1 MSELL
6 VTICRFAFLGVV
18 VLLCLFICY
27 LANEASKYWEE
38 FKREKKK
45 NERR

>member
-6 VTICRFAFLGVV
+6 VTICKIAFLGIV
-18 VLLCLFICY
+18 VLLCLFICF
-27 LANEASKYWEE
+27 LTIEAKKYWEE